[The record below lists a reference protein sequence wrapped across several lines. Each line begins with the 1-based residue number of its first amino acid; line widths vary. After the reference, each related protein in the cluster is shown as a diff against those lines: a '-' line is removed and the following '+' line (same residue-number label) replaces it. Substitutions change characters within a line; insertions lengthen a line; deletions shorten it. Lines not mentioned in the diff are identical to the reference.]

1 MEFTPEEVL
10 SAFQGVGSKGLKVKD
25 LARRLGAKTRDVKNL
40 RAMVHGLESA
50 GKIVRGRRQRYRLVH
65 EAGYLK
71 GRIVG
76 YGCEAATF
84 FPSDNSPGIKVS
96 GESLFGAAH
105 GDVVLAR
112 LVRGEDGQTEAQVVR
127 IVEPASRETI
137 GQVSGWACRPGV
149 GPYYGATKRGVPPAA
164 ASAGAASAAGAAGRR
179 LVTVSRGE
187 QEKRVSVGETEAA
200 KPGDYVVVNV
210 QEWGEAYENAVGRVV
225 RVLGGPS
232 TPGEDFAKLAKEF
245 NLPLGFPP
253 EVLNEVERIPEEIP
267 REECRRREDLTGLV
281 TFTIDPED
289 AKDFDDAISIEELG
303 RDHFRVGVHIADVS
317 HYVLEG
323 SALDHEALARGRS
336 VYLVDRVIPMLPS
349 RLSSDLAAL
358 RADEDRLAVSVLMD
372 MGRGGEV
379 LSSRIRESVIKSS
392 ARLNYEEAQEYL
404 DRGTGLGTGP
414 AARAIGEA
422 LKRADRVR
430 TVLRNKRIGRG
441 AIEIDTPEVQIVVD
455 AQGNTLDVRP
465 VKRHESYNL
474 IEELM
479 ILANETV
486 ADHMSYLGRLF
497 IYRVHE
503 VPDEEKMKDLALFGA
518 TFGHRFRW
526 TKGTSPAA
534 LQSLLER
541 VRGRPEEHIIAMFL
555 LRSLKK
561 AQYSERNVGHFGL
574 ASPCYT
580 HFTSPIRRYPDLLVH
595 RLLKRYGFKRQV
607 PEDEAALR
615 EFIQRAAEI
624 SSIREV
630 EGDEAERAFVKTKT
644 AEFMEKHI
652 GDEYWG
658 IISGVKDFGLFVMLE
673 ENLVE
678 GLVHVS
684 CLGDDYYRLDSTG
697 TMLVGSRC
705 TSYFRM
711 GDRVKVKV
719 VRADRICREVDFILL
734 AKERHEGKVVE
745 FEEPLSRTRLRRMYK
760 DLREEVGRGRSAG
773 RRRGGP
779 RPAHGRREAGGQ
791 VGRRA
796 RSTKA
801 ARLGRMRRVRRGA
814 RQR

>member
-10 SAFQGVGSKGLKVKD
+10 SAFQAAGSKGLKVKD
-25 LARRLGAKTRDVKNL
+25 LARRLGARTRDVKNL
-40 RAMVHGLESA
+40 RAVVRSLESA
-50 GKIVRGRRQRYRLVH
+50 GKIVRGRRQRYQLVH

-96 GESLFGAAH
+96 GENLFGAAH

-112 LVRGEDGQTEAQVVR
+112 LVHSEERQTEAQVVR
-127 IVEPASRETI
+127 IVEKASRETI
-137 GQVSGWACRPGV
+137 GQVSGWACEPGV
-149 GPYYGATKRGVPPAA
+149 GPYYGPTKRGVPPET
-164 ASAGAASAAGAAGRR
+164 GATGDR
-179 LVTVSRGE
+179 LVTVNHGPE
-187 QEKRVSVGETEAA
+187 EKRVTVGGTVSA

-232 TPGEDFAKLAKEF
+232 TPGEDFANLAKEF

-253 EVLNEVERIPEEIP
+253 EVLSEVERIPDVIP
-267 REECRRREDLTGLV
+267 REERLRREDLTGLL

-289 AKDFDDAISIEELG
+289 AKDFDDAISVEELG
-303 RDHFRVGVHIADVS
+303 GDHFRIGVHIADVS
-317 HYVLEG
+317 HYVREG
-323 SALDHEALARGRS
+323 SALDHEALARGSS

-358 RADEDRLAVSVLMD
+358 RAGEDRLAVSIMMD
-372 MGRGGEV
+372 VGRNGEV
-379 LSSRIRESVIKSS
+379 ASCRIRESFIRSA
-392 ARLNYEEAQEYL
+392 ARLNYEEAQDFL
-404 DRGTGLGTGP
+404 DRGIGLAAGP
-414 AARAIGEA
+414 ATEAIGEA

-430 TVLRNKRIGRG
+430 NLLRNKRIGRG

-455 AQGNTLDVRP
+455 AQGITLDVRP

-479 ILANETV
+479 ILANESI
-486 ADHMSYLGRLF
+486 ADHMAYLGRLF
-497 IYRVHE
+497 IYRIHE
-503 VPDEEKMKDLALFGA
+503 VPDEEKMKDLALFAA

-534 LQSLLER
+534 LQSLLAR

-555 LRSLKK
+555 LRSMKK
-561 AQYSERNVGHFGL
+561 AVYSERNVGHFGL

-595 RLLKRYGFKRQV
+595 RLLKRYGLKRQV
-607 PEDEAALR
+607 PEDGDALR
-615 EFIQRAAEI
+615 DFIHRAAEI
-624 SSIREV
+624 SSTREV
-630 EGDEAERAFVKTKT
+630 ESDEAERAFVKTKA

-652 GDEYWG
+652 GEEYWG
-658 IISGVKDFGLFVMLE
+658 VISGVKDFGIFVMLE
-673 ENLVE
+673 ENLIE

-684 CLGDDYYRLDSTG
+684 CLGDDYYKLDSTG
-697 TMLVGSRC
+697 TMLVGSHGR
-705 TSYFRM
+705 SYYRM
-711 GDRVKVKV
+711 GDKVKVKV
-719 VRADRICREVDFILL
+719 VRADRTCREVDFIVL
-734 AKERHEGKVVE
+734 AKEKREGKVVE

-779 RPAHGRREAGGQ
+779 RPAHGRGEAGRQ
-791 VGRRA
+791 T

-801 ARLGRMRRVRRGA
+801 ARLRRMRRVRRGA
-814 RQR
+814 RPR